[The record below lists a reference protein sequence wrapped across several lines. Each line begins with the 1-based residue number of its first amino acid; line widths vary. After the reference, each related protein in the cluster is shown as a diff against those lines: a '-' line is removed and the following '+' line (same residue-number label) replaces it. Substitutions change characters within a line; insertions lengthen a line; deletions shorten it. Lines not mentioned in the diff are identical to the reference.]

1 MVQLFEQDIKT
12 NDRQS
17 SKGNQLKWCRNN
29 VWYKADYMGYEGLVE
44 YVVSRL
50 LEKSSLKQEEYVL
63 YKTEEISYKR
73 RKYLGCKSENFLP
86 EGWQLITLERLFY
99 GFYNESLYKKLFTIP
114 EHSERLEFIVDQAER
129 ITGISD
135 FGKYMSKILAIDT
148 FFMNEDRHM
157 HNIGVLMDAEEKYHL
172 CPIFDN
178 GAGLLSDIQMDYP
191 MEENINNLMEEARSK
206 TLCEDFDEQIEIA
219 EELYGQQIRLKFNE
233 KDVKEILDMESYYP
247 QEYKERVFEI
257 IMNRR
262 RKYRYLF

>member
-29 VWYKADYMGYEGLVE
+29 VWYKVDYMGYEGLVE

-114 EHSERLEFIVDQAER
+114 EHSERLEFIVDQNALRE
-129 ITGISD
+129 
-135 FGKYMSKILAIDT
+135 LAI
-148 FFMNEDRHM
+148 
-157 HNIGVLMDAEEKYHL
+157 L
-172 CPIFDN
+172 
-178 GAGLLSDIQMDYP
+178 
-191 MEENINNLMEEARSK
+191 
-206 TLCEDFDEQIEIA
+206 
-219 EELYGQQIRLKFNE
+219 
-233 KDVKEILDMESYYP
+233 ES
-247 QEYKERVFEI
+247 I
-257 IMNRR
+257 
-262 RKYRYLF
+262 

>member
-50 LEKSSLKQEEYVL
+50 LEKSSLKQEEY
-63 YKTEEISYKR
+63 
-73 RKYLGCKSENFLP
+73 
-86 EGWQLITLERLFY
+86 
-99 GFYNESLYKKLFTIP
+99 
-114 EHSERLEFIVDQAER
+114 
-129 ITGISD
+129 
-135 FGKYMSKILAIDT
+135 
-148 FFMNEDRHM
+148 
-157 HNIGVLMDAEEKYHL
+157 AEEKYHL

-219 EELYGQQIRLKFNE
+219 EELYGQQISLEFTE
-233 KDVKEILDMESYYP
+233 KDVKEILNMESYYP
-247 QEYKERVFEI
+247 QEYKKRVFEI
-257 IMNRR
+257 IMSRR

>member
-114 EHSERLEFIVDQAER
+114 EHSERLEFIVDQTER

-135 FGKYMSKILAIDT
+135 FGKYTERTGSLSVH
-148 FFMNEDRHM
+148 FSHSRFLMNSLPYFI
-157 HNIGVLMDAEEKYHL
+157 N
-172 CPIFDN
+172 
-178 GAGLLSDIQMDYP
+178 LS
-191 MEENINNLMEEARSK
+191 
-206 TLCEDFDEQIEIA
+206 IA
-219 EELYGQQIRLKFNE
+219 FSSSLIASLSPCSTASTMQCSI
-233 KDVKEILDMESYYP
+233 
-247 QEYKERVFEI
+247 
-257 IMNRR
+257 
-262 RKYRYLF
+262 

>member
-1 MVQLFEQDIKT
+1 MFYIKQK
-12 NDRQS
+12 R
-17 SKGNQLKWCRNN
+17 
-29 VWYKADYMGYEGLVE
+29 LVI
-44 YVVSRL
+44 R
-50 LEKSSLKQEEYVL
+50 EENIWDV
-63 YKTEEISYKR
+63 KVKI
-73 RKYLGCKSENFLP
+73 FLP
-86 EGWQLITLERLFY
+86 EGWQLITLERLF
-99 GFYNESLYKKLFTIP
+99 FMDFIMKVFIKKLFTIP
-114 EHSERLEFIVDQAER
+114 EHSERLEFIVDQTER

-219 EELYGQQIRLKFNE
+219 EELYGQQISLEFTK

>member
-29 VWYKADYMGYEGLVE
+29 EWYKADYMGYEGLVE

-114 EHSERLEFIVDQAER
+114 EHSERLEFIVDQTER

-219 EELYGQQIRLKFNE
+219 EELYGQQISLEFTK